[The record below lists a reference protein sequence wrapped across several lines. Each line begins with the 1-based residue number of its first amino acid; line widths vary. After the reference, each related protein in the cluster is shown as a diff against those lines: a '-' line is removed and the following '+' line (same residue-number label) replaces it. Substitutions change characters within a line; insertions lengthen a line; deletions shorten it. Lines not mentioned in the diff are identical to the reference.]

1 MNFDDLER
9 AFFDAI
15 YESRIP
21 IGIGS
26 VVAAVGLLL
35 VARRLRWFDAAR
47 RRPVRT
53 GALLVVVL
61 AIGLPLGWYLVSP
74 VFIRT
79 ELVEPDPIAA
89 AQLLARPSPSQAVPQ
104 ASGAPASSGPVA
116 SSQPVASSGPVV
128 IAGTATAAPT
138 ASPFIARTTLTGSF
152 SGTDDFHFGRGT
164 ARIIE
169 TAPGAYV
176 LRFENFS
183 VRNGPDLY
191 VYLSPN
197 ASGYD
202 RAALELGTL
211 KATDGSF
218 GYALPA
224 GTDPADIKSA
234 IIWCK
239 QFSHLFAVAPLDP
252 PPG

>member
-1 MNFDDLER
+1 MNFDDLGR
-9 AFFDAI
+9 AFFDAV

-35 VARRLRWFDAAR
+35 VARRLHWFEAAR
-47 RRPVRT
+47 RRPIRA
-53 GALLVVVL
+53 GALLVAVL
-61 AIGLPLGWYLVSP
+61 AIGLPVGWYLVSP

-89 AQLLARPSPSQAVPQ
+89 AQPSAMPSPTQAAPLV
-104 ASGAPASSGPVA
+104 SGAPVSPAPVA
-116 SSQPVASSGPVV
+116 
-128 IAGTATAAPT
+128 AAPT
-138 ASPFIARTTLTGSF
+138 ASLFVARTTLNGSF
-152 SGTDDFHFGRGT
+152 RGTDDFHFGRGT

-176 LRFENFS
+176 LRFEDFS

-211 KATDGSF
+211 KATDGAF
-218 GYALPA
+218 GYALPV
-224 GTDPADIKSA
+224 GTDPADFKSA

>member
-1 MNFDDLER
+1 MNFDDLGR

-15 YESRIP
+15 YEARIP

-47 RRPVRT
+47 RRPVRA
-53 GALLVVVL
+53 GALLVVAL

-89 AQLLARPSPSQAVPQ
+89 AQPSARPSPSQAAQQ

-116 SSQPVASSGPVV
+116 SSQPVT

-138 ASPFIARTTLTGSF
+138 ASPFVARTTLTGSF

-211 KATDGSF
+211 KATDGAF

-224 GTDPADIKSA
+224 GTDPADFKSA

-252 PPG
+252 SSG

>member
-1 MNFDDLER
+1 MTFDDLGR
-9 AFFDAI
+9 AFFDAV

-26 VVAAVGLLL
+26 VLAAVLLLL

-47 RRPVRT
+47 RRPGRA
-53 GALLVVVL
+53 GALLVVLL

-79 ELVEPDPIAA
+79 ELVEPDPVAA
-89 AQLLARPSPSQAVPQ
+89 AQSPRPSPSQAAPQ
-104 ASGAPASSGPVA
+104 ASGAPESSRPVASGGPVA
-116 SSQPVASSGPVV
+116 SSA
-128 IAGTATAAPT
+128 TATAAPT
-138 ASPFIARTTLTGSF
+138 ASPFVARAVLAGSF
-152 SGTDDFHFGRGT
+152 SGADDFHFGRGT

-191 VYLSPN
+191 VYLSPD

-202 RAALELGTL
+202 RAALDLGTL
-211 KATDGSF
+211 KATDGAF

-224 GTDPADIKSA
+224 GTDPADFKSA

-239 QFSHLFAVAPLDP
+239 QFSQLFAVAPLDP
-252 PPG
+252 SPG

>member
-1 MNFDDLER
+1 MTFDDLGR
-9 AFFDAI
+9 AFFDAV

-26 VVAAVGLLL
+26 VLAAVGLLL
-35 VARRLRWFDAAR
+35 VARRLRWFEAAR
-47 RRPVRT
+47 RRPIRA
-53 GALLVVVL
+53 GALLVAVL
-61 AIGLPLGWYLVSP
+61 AIGLPVGWYLVSP

-89 AQLLARPSPSQAVPQ
+89 AQPSATPSPSQAVPRAPG
-104 ASGAPASSGPVA
+104 ASGSPAPVA
-116 SSQPVASSGPVV
+116 AS
-128 IAGTATAAPT
+128 PT
-138 ASPFIARTTLTGSF
+138 ASPFVASATLTGSF

-183 VRNGPDLY
+183 VRNGPDLF

-197 ASGYD
+197 VSGYD

-224 GTDPADIKSA
+224 GTDPADFKSA

-252 PPG
+252 SSG

>member
-1 MNFDDLER
+1 MNFDDLGR
-9 AFFDAI
+9 VFFENL
-15 YESRIP
+15 YEYRIP

-47 RRPVRT
+47 RRPVRA

-74 VFIRT
+74 LFIRT
-79 ELVEPDPIAA
+79 ELVEPDPVAA
-89 AQLLARPSPSQAVPQ
+89 AQSSARPSASQAAPQ
-104 ASGAPASSGPVA
+104 ASGARASSGPPA
-116 SSQPVASSGPVV
+116 SGGPVAS
-128 IAGTATAAPT
+128 AATAIAAPT
-138 ASPFIARTTLTGSF
+138 ASPFVARTTLAGSF
-152 SGTDDFHFGRGT
+152 SGTDEFHFGRGT

-176 LRFENFS
+176 LRFEDFS

-191 VYLSPN
+191 VYLSPD

-202 RAALELGTL
+202 RAALDLGTL
-211 KATDGSF
+211 KATDGAF
-218 GYALPA
+218 GYELPP
-224 GTDPADIKSA
+224 GTDPADFKSA

-239 QFSHLFAVAPLDP
+239 QFSQLFAVAPLDP

>member
-1 MNFDDLER
+1 MIFDDLGR
-9 AFFDAI
+9 AFFDAV

-47 RRPVRT
+47 RRPIRA

-61 AIGLPLGWYLVSP
+61 AIGLPVGWYLVSP

-89 AQLLARPSPSQAVPQ
+89 AQPSAKPSQSQAIPQ
-104 ASGAPASSGPVA
+104 APGTPAPPAPVA
-116 SSQPVASSGPVV
+116 
-128 IAGTATAAPT
+128 AAPT
-138 ASPFIARTTLTGSF
+138 ASPFVARTTMAGSF

-224 GTDPADIKSA
+224 GIDPADFKSA

>member
-1 MNFDDLER
+1 MNFDDLGR
-9 AFFDAI
+9 IFFDAV
-15 YESRIP
+15 YQSRIQ

-47 RRPVRT
+47 RRPIRA

-61 AIGLPLGWYLVSP
+61 AIGLPVGWYLVSP

-89 AQLLARPSPSQAVPQ
+89 AQPSAEPSPSQAIPQ
-104 ASGAPASSGPVA
+104 APGTPASPAPVA
-116 SSQPVASSGPVV
+116 
-128 IAGTATAAPT
+128 AAPT
-138 ASPFIARTTLTGSF
+138 ASPFVARTTLTGSF

-176 LRFENFS
+176 LRFEDFS

-191 VYLSPN
+191 VYLSPDPSN
-197 ASGYD
+197 YD

-211 KATDGSF
+211 KATDGAF

-224 GTDPADIKSA
+224 GTDPADFKSA

>member
-1 MNFDDLER
+1 MTFDDLGR
-9 AFFDAI
+9 AFFDAV

-47 RRPVRT
+47 RRPIRA

-61 AIGLPLGWYLVSP
+61 AIGLPVGWYLVSP

-89 AQLLARPSPSQAVPQ
+89 AQPSAKPSPSQAIPQ
-104 ASGAPASSGPVA
+104 APGTPASPAPVA
-116 SSQPVASSGPVV
+116 
-128 IAGTATAAPT
+128 AAPT
-138 ASPFIARTTLTGSF
+138 ASPFVARTTMAGSF

-183 VRNGPDLY
+183 VRNGPDLF

-211 KATDGSF
+211 KATDGAFS
-218 GYALPA
+218 YALPA
-224 GTDPADIKSA
+224 GTDPADFKSA

>member
-1 MNFDDLER
+1 MNFDDLGR
-9 AFFDAI
+9 AFFNAV

-35 VARRLRWFDAAR
+35 VARRFRWFDAAR
-47 RRPVRT
+47 RRPVRA

-89 AQLLARPSPSQAVPQ
+89 AQPSSRPSPSQAAPQDSGAQ
-104 ASGAPASSGPVA
+104 ASSGPAASPGPVASSGPVA
-116 SSQPVASSGPVV
+116 SA
-128 IAGTATAAPT
+128 ATAPA
-138 ASPFIARTTLTGSF
+138 ASPFATRTTLAGSF
-152 SGTDDFHFGRGT
+152 RGTDDFHFGRGT

-211 KATDGSF
+211 KATDGAF

-224 GTDPADIKSA
+224 GTDPADFKSA

-239 QFSHLFAVAPLDP
+239 QFSQLFAVAPLDP
-252 PPG
+252 SSG

>member
-1 MNFDDLER
+1 MIFDDLGR
-9 AFFDAI
+9 AFFDAV

-26 VVAAVGLLL
+26 LVAAVGLLL

-47 RRPVRT
+47 RRPIRA

-61 AIGLPLGWYLVSP
+61 AIGLPVGWYLVSP

-89 AQLLARPSPSQAVPQ
+89 AQPSAKPSQSQAIPQ
-104 ASGAPASSGPVA
+104 APGTPAPPAPVA
-116 SSQPVASSGPVV
+116 
-128 IAGTATAAPT
+128 AAPT
-138 ASPFIARTTLTGSF
+138 ASPFVARTTMAGSF

-197 ASGYD
+197 VSGYD

-224 GTDPADIKSA
+224 GIDPADFKSA

-239 QFSHLFAVAPLDP
+239 QFSHLFAVAPLHP
-252 PPG
+252 SSG

>member
-9 AFFDAI
+9 NFFDAI

-47 RRPVRT
+47 RRPVRA

-79 ELVEPDPIAA
+79 ELAEPDPIAA
-89 AQLLARPSPSQAVPQ
+89 AQPSARPGPSQAVPQ
-104 ASGAPASSGPVA
+104 ASGASASSGPVA
-116 SSQPVASSGPVV
+116 SSRPVA

-138 ASPFIARTTLTGSF
+138 ASPFVARTTLAGSF

-211 KATDGSF
+211 KATDGAF

-224 GTDPADIKSA
+224 GTDPADFKSA

-252 PPG
+252 SSG

>member
-1 MNFDDLER
+1 MNFDDLGR
-9 AFFDAI
+9 AFFDAV
-15 YESRIP
+15 YESRIQ
-21 IGIGS
+21 IGIVS
-26 VVAAVGLLL
+26 VVAAVGLLV

-47 RRPVRT
+47 RRPIRA

-61 AIGLPLGWYLVSP
+61 AIGLPVGWYLVSP

-89 AQLLARPSPSQAVPQ
+89 AQPSAKPSPSQAIPQ
-104 ASGAPASSGPVA
+104 ASGTPASPAPVA
-116 SSQPVASSGPVV
+116 
-128 IAGTATAAPT
+128 AAAT
-138 ASPFIARTTLTGSF
+138 ASPFVARTTLTGSF
-152 SGTDDFHFGRGT
+152 SGTDDIHFGRGT

-176 LRFENFS
+176 LRFEDFS

-191 VYLSPN
+191 VYLSPDP
-197 ASGYD
+197 SGYD

-211 KATDGSF
+211 KATDGAF

-224 GTDPADIKSA
+224 GTDPADFKSA

>member
-1 MNFDDLER
+1 MNFDDLGR
-9 AFFDAI
+9 AFFDAL
-15 YESRIP
+15 YELRIP

-26 VVAAVGLLL
+26 VVAGVGLLL

-47 RRPVRT
+47 RRPIRA

-61 AIGLPLGWYLVSP
+61 AIGLPVGWYLVSP

-89 AQLLARPSPSQAVPQ
+89 AQPAAKPSPSEAIPH
-104 ASGAPASSGPVA
+104 APGTPAPPAPVA
-116 SSQPVASSGPVV
+116 
-128 IAGTATAAPT
+128 AAPT

-176 LRFENFS
+176 LRFEDFS

-191 VYLSPN
+191 VYLSPD

-211 KATDGSF
+211 KATDGAFS
-218 GYALPA
+218 YALPA
-224 GTDPADIKSA
+224 GTDPADFKSA

>member
-1 MNFDDLER
+1 MNFDDLGR
-9 AFFDAI
+9 AFFDI
-15 YESRIP
+15 VYRSRIP

-26 VVAAVGLLL
+26 VVAAVSILL

-47 RRPVRT
+47 RRPIRA

-61 AIGLPLGWYLVSP
+61 AIGLPVGWYLVSP

-89 AQLLARPSPSQAVPQ
+89 AQSSAMPSPSQAVPR
-104 ASGAPASSGPVA
+104 APGAPVSPG
-116 SSQPVASSGPVV
+116 PVASSGPVAT
-128 IAGTATAAPT
+128 AGTATTGTSTAAPT
-138 ASPFIARTTLTGSF
+138 ASAFVARTTLTGSF

-164 ARIIE
+164 ARIVE

-176 LRFENFS
+176 LRFEDFS

-191 VYLSPN
+191 VYLSPDP
-197 ASGYD
+197 SGYD

-211 KATDGSF
+211 KATDGAF

-224 GTDPADIKSA
+224 GTDPADFKSA

-239 QFSHLFAVAPLDP
+239 QFSALFAVAPLDP
-252 PPG
+252 SSG

>member
-1 MNFDDLER
+1 MNFDLGR
-9 AFFDAI
+9 AFFDAV
-15 YESRIP
+15 YESRIQ
-21 IGIGS
+21 IGIVS

-47 RRPVRT
+47 RRPIRA

-61 AIGLPLGWYLVSP
+61 AIGLPVGWYLVSP

-89 AQLLARPSPSQAVPQ
+89 AQPSAKPSPSEAIPH
-104 ASGAPASSGPVA
+104 ALGTPASPAPVA
-116 SSQPVASSGPVV
+116 
-128 IAGTATAAPT
+128 AAPT

-176 LRFENFS
+176 LRFEDFS

-191 VYLSPN
+191 VYLSPD

-202 RAALELGTL
+202 RAAVDLGTL
-211 KATDGSF
+211 KATDGAF
-218 GYALPA
+218 GYELPP
-224 GTDPADIKSA
+224 GTDPADFKSA

-239 QFSHLFAVAPLDP
+239 QFSQLFAVAPLDP
-252 PPG
+252 SPG

>member
-1 MNFDDLER
+1 MNFDDLQR
-9 AFFDAI
+9 AFFDAV

-47 RRPVRT
+47 RRPVRA
-53 GALLVVVL
+53 GALLVVAL

-89 AQLLARPSPSQAVPQ
+89 AQPSARPSPSQAAQQ
-104 ASGAPASSGPVA
+104 ASGGPASSGPVA
-116 SSQPVASSGPVV
+116 SSQPVT

-138 ASPFIARTTLTGSF
+138 ASPFVARTTLTGSF

-211 KATDGSF
+211 KATDGAF

-224 GTDPADIKSA
+224 GTDPADFKSA

-252 PPG
+252 SSG

>member
-1 MNFDDLER
+1 MTFDDLGR
-9 AFFDAI
+9 AFFDAV

-35 VARRLRWFDAAR
+35 VARRLRWFEAAR
-47 RRPVRT
+47 RRPIRA
-53 GALLVVVL
+53 GALLVAVL
-61 AIGLPLGWYLVSP
+61 AIGLPVGWYLVSP

-89 AQLLARPSPSQAVPQ
+89 AQPSAKPSPSQAIPH
-104 ASGAPASSGPVA
+104 APGTPASPAPVA
-116 SSQPVASSGPVV
+116 
-128 IAGTATAAPT
+128 AAPT
-138 ASPFIARTTLTGSF
+138 ASPFVARTTMAGSF

-176 LRFENFS
+176 LRFEDFS
-183 VRNGPDLY
+183 VRNGPDLF

-211 KATDGSF
+211 KATDGAF

-224 GTDPADIKSA
+224 GTDPAEFKSA

-239 QFSHLFAVAPLDP
+239 QFSHLFAVAPLHP
-252 PPG
+252 SSG

>member
-1 MNFDDLER
+1 MNFDELGR
-9 AFFDAI
+9 AFFDAV

-47 RRPVRT
+47 RRPIRA

-79 ELVEPDPIAA
+79 ALVEPDPIAA
-89 AQLLARPSPSQAVPQ
+89 AQPSARPSPSQAAPQ

-116 SSQPVASSGPVV
+116 SSRPVAT
-128 IAGTATAAPT
+128 AGTVAAAPI

-183 VRNGPDLY
+183 VRNGPDLF

-211 KATDGSF
+211 KATDGAFS
-218 GYALPA
+218 YALPA
-224 GTDPADIKSA
+224 GTDPADFKSA